1 MTLRRQLINFSH
13 MSVDYRVGPHAL
25 DGLSPLFKGCVGKP
39 VRALVVASDS
49 DRSRYG
55 EPVERALSDAGFSI
69 AWCRLADDE
78 DAATVACASRIFQA
92 LGGAGVTADDIVIA
106 LGGADVCGAVCW
118 ACRSW
123 CGGTQAVLLP
133 TTYDAMVTAA
143 CEMVALKTPE
153 GSGSVS
159 LRPEPSLVVCD
170 LDILDSL
177 SAEDKRLGNM
187 LVLLSMFVDS
197 RRKWDEFGEMI
208 PDLVT
213 GTESTVIQALCASQ
227 SARKDIVMAP
237 HPAAR
242 AALSFGVTTAS
253 ALRLCLGTDTPWYR
267 LLAEGVRFESRL
279 AVDVADFE
287 VDDLFE
293 LDDRLED
300 LGIDELPF
308 SLEANEF
315 VDALRAV
322 RRTRSN
328 RFMLAVPACVGGV
341 RLSSV
346 DDEVLLRHA
355 QAYLASRAGL

>member
-13 MSVDYRVGPHAL
+13 MSVDYRVGPHAFEE
-25 DGLSPLFKGCVGKP
+25 LSPLFVGCVGKP
-39 VRALVVASDS
+39 VRALVVSGDS
-49 DRSRYG
+49 DRARYG
-55 EPVERALSDAGFSI
+55 EQVERALTDGGFDVS
-69 AWCRLADDE
+69 WCLLADNE
-78 DAATVACASRIFQA
+78 NPATVACSLHVLDA
-92 LGGAGVTADDIVIA
+92 LGASGITADDIVIA

-118 ACRSW
+118 ACLGW

-133 TTYDAMVTAA
+133 TTFDAMVTVA
-143 CEMVALKTPE
+143 CEMHPLKTSA
-153 GSGSVS
+153 GGGSVS
-159 LRPEPSLVVCD
+159 MRPEPSLVVCD
-170 LDILDSL
+170 LDMLDGL
-177 SAEDKRLGNM
+177 SAEDKRLGY
-187 LVLLSMFVDS
+187 LQILLSMFVDS
-197 RRKWDEFGEMI
+197 RRKWDEFGDMI
-208 PDLVT
+208 PDLIA
-213 GTESTVIQALCASQ
+213 GSEPTVIQALCSSQ
-227 SARKDIVMAP
+227 AARKDIVMAP

-242 AALSFGVTTAS
+242 AALSFGVTTAR
-253 ALRLCLGTDTPWYR
+253 ALRYCLGTDIPWYR

-308 SLEANEF
+308 TLDVDAF
-315 VDALRAV
+315 LDALRYERYAQ
-322 RRTRSN
+322 SN

-355 QAYLASRAGL
+355 RAYLDSRAEL

>member
-13 MSVDYRVGPHAL
+13 MSVDYRVGPHAFEE
-25 DGLSPLFKGCVGKP
+25 LSPLFKGCVGRP
-39 VRALVVASDS
+39 VRALVVADES

-55 EPVERALSDAGFSI
+55 VYVERALTDAGFSLSWHMI
-69 AWCRLADDE
+69 SNEE
-78 DAATVACASRIFQA
+78 DPASVSSAVHILETLGAAGIT
-92 LGGAGVTADDIVIA
+92 TDDIVIA
-106 LGGADVCGAVCW
+106 LGDADTCGAVCW

-133 TTYDAMVTAA
+133 TTFDAMVTVS
-143 CEMVALKTPE
+143 CEMVPLKTLQ
-153 GSGSVS
+153 GAGSVS

-170 LDILDSL
+170 LDVLAS
-177 SAEDKRLGNM
+177 STVEEKRLGN
-187 LVLLSMFVDS
+187 LLILLSMFVDS
-197 RRKWDEFGEMI
+197 RRKWDEFGDMI
-208 PDLVT
+208 PDLIAGV
-213 GTESTVIQALCASQ
+213 EPTVIQALCFSQ

-242 AALSFGVTTAS
+242 AALSFGVTTAL
-253 ALRLCLGTDTPWYR
+253 ALRRCLGPDVPWYR

-308 SLEANEF
+308 VLEVDEF
-315 VDALRAV
+315 IEALRSV
-322 RRTRSN
+322 RQAISN
-328 RFMLAVPACVGGV
+328 RFMLPVPACVGGV
-341 RLSSV
+341 RLSTV
-346 DDEVLLRHA
+346 DDDVLLRHA
-355 QAYLASRAGL
+355 QAYLTSRAEL

>member
-13 MSVDYRVGPHAL
+13 MSVDYRVGPHAFEN
-25 DGLSPLFKGCVGKP
+25 LSPLLKGCVGKP

-49 DRSRYG
+49 DCSRYG
-55 EPVERALSDAGFSI
+55 EPIERALSDAGFSI
-69 AWCRLADDE
+69 AWCQLSDDE
-78 DAATVACASRIFQA
+78 DAATIACSSRIFQA
-92 LGGAGVTADDIVIA
+92 LGGAGVTSDDIVIA
-106 LGGADVCGAVCW
+106 LGGADVCSTVCW

-143 CEMVALKTPE
+143 CEMVPLKTPE
-153 GSGSVS
+153 GPGSVS

-177 SAEDKRLGNM
+177 SAEDKRLGNL

-208 PDLVT
+208 PDLID

-253 ALRLCLGTDTPWYR
+253 ALRLCLGTDIPWYR
-267 LLAEGVRFESRL
+267 LLAEGVRFAYRL
-279 AVDVADFE
+279 AVDLADFE
-287 VDDLFE
+287 LDDLFE

-308 SLEANEF
+308 SLEVNEF
-315 VDALRAV
+315 TDALHAV
-322 RRTRSN
+322 RRAQSN

-341 RLSSV
+341 RLATV
-346 DDEVLLRHA
+346 DDEILLRHA
-355 QAYLASRAGL
+355 RAYLDSRTEL